1 MANAKSDYLRSA
13 LVNHVLRATAYSN
26 PSTVY
31 AALYTV
37 APTSA
42 GGGTEVTTSGTAYAR
57 QAITFGAPSPA
68 GQVANSGAV
77 VFPTATAPY
86 GTVVAMGVFD
96 AATSGNLLYFGT
108 LGTSKAVGTGDQVSF
123 AIGALTVAET

>member
-13 LVNHVLRATAYSN
+13 IVNHVLRASTYTS

-31 AALYTV
+31 AALFTV

-42 GGGTEVTTSGTAYAR
+42 GGGTEVSTSGTAYAR

-68 GQVANSGAV
+68 GSVANSGAV
-77 VFPTATAPY
+77 VYPVATASY
-86 GTVVAMGVFD
+86 GTVVAMAVFD
-96 AATSGNLLYFGT
+96 APTAGNMLYFGA
-108 LGTSKAVGTGDQVSF
+108 LGTSKTVGTGDQVSF
-123 AIGALTVAET
+123 AIGALTIAET